1 MVLALRLAGQD
12 DGPSNNSNQDRGAD
26 STTGGNSYS
35 GTSGTG
41 NSINNDPWYYGAVK
55 ETKSISGGFEED
67 ISTYKAAT
75 IKKTSTVVVVS
86 GIILYVLFAIYIAAM
101 IWVYTTH
108 PIDMYANILKVR
120 SITSLVSLYIIV
132 DAFLVFF
139 LYEKRASLFVFAFI
153 LSPFYPIR
161 RNKVINGSGGIGTLF
176 SLVFVIS
183 LGALIVKM
191 MGSIGQYGG
200 IMTSLD
206 DNLRTEVKTML
217 EEPLETGETY
227 GQALSQYFTITDGV
241 LTTEGGQSVLTLTG
255 TGKISYRDDGVFQ
268 IEVSPI
274 PTTMVFVKNSSGG
287 TYKLQAAKLN
297 DKPLTDFGAASL
309 WKVIEDN

>member
-1 MVLALRLAGQD
+1 MALRLAGQD
-12 DGPSNNSNQDRGAD
+12 DGPSNNNNQSSGDNVTTDGNADLNMTGAEK
-26 STTGGNSYS
+26 ST
-35 GTSGTG
+35 
-41 NSINNDPWYYGAVK
+41 NNDPWDYGPIK

-67 ISTYKAAT
+67 ISTYNST
-75 IKKTSTVVVVS
+75 SIKKTSPVVVVS
-86 GIILYVLFAIYIAAM
+86 GIILYVLFAIYVAAL

-108 PIDMYANILKVR
+108 PIDMYTNIFKVR
-120 SITSLVSLYIIV
+120 PITSIVSLYIII

-139 LYEKRASLFVFAFI
+139 LYEKRASLLVFAFI

-161 RNKVINGSGGIGTLF
+161 RNKVINGSGGMGTLF

-183 LGALIVKM
+183 LGALIAKM

-206 DNLRTEVKTML
+206 DNLRTEVRTML
-217 EEPLETGETY
+217 EEPLETGETC
-227 GQALSQYFTITDGV
+227 GQALSQYFAISDGV

-255 TGKISYRDDGVFQ
+255 AGKISYRDEGVFQ
-268 IEVSPI
+268 IELNPI

-297 DKPLTDFGAASL
+297 DKTLTDFGATSL
-309 WKVIEDN
+309 WKVIEEN